1 MAAAVADYRPASVSL
16 QKIKKNG
23 GGFVLELEQTE
34 DILAGATLEK
44 GTRVVIGFAAET
56 ENLIENAQKK
66 LIDKSADLIVANDVS
81 APNSGFDVDTNRIA
95 LVSATSVD
103 ELPLM
108 TKLEAAER
116 IIDAAIKLKSSRPL
130 AVT

>member
-1 MAAAVADYRPASVSL
+1 
-16 QKIKKNG
+16 
-23 GGFVLELEQTE
+23 VLELEQTE

-81 APNSGFDVDTNRIA
+81 APDSGFDVDTNRIA